1 MRLTGILRD
10 PIYSPDQHADNDRQ
24 ILELTADALRRRGCR
39 VELIGEAEVGRRERS
54 IADLVF
60 SMCQGPRATA
70 ELARLE
76 RQGRLIINSP
86 VAVQRCYRVNL
97 LRILG
102 QHWDGLAPMTVVSTT
117 GSAELAR
124 LLAANGPTWVKRADV
139 HATQRGDVVKVSSV
153 EECDAALADFRTRGL
168 ARAVVQPH
176 IEGTVVKFYGVIGTG
191 FFRFYCERDRKVA
204 PVAFWPARP
213 AVERL
218 VRRVGLQVYGGDAVL
233 TDDGQVVVI
242 DVNDWPSFACFRGE
256 AAETIGDL
264 VYRCAADHLAR
275 RLARRPAL
283 GHGAAGLPSHHS
295 RR

>member
-10 PIYSPDQHADNDRQ
+10 PTYSPNHHADNDRL
-24 ILELTADALRRRGCR
+24 ILELTADALQRRGCR
-39 VELIGEAEVGRRERS
+39 VELIPEAEVGRREGS

-70 ELARLE
+70 ALARLE

-86 VAVQRCYRVNL
+86 SAVQRCYRVNL
-97 LRILG
+97 LRL
-102 QHWDGLAPMTVVSTT
+102 DGLAPMTVVGT
-117 GSAELAR
+117 ADPEQLAR
-124 LLAANGPTWVKRADV
+124 LLAENGALWVKRSDV
-139 HATQRGDVVKVSSV
+139 HATQHGDVVRVSSV
-153 EECDAALADFRTRGL
+153 DECEAVLADFRARGM

-176 IEGTVVKFYGVIGTG
+176 VEGTVVKFYGVLGTG

-204 PVAFWPARP
+204 PVAFWAARP

-218 VRRVGLQVYGGDAVL
+218 VRRVGLLVYGGDAVL

-256 AAETIGDL
+256 AAETIGEL
-264 VYRCAADHLAR
+264 IYRCAADHLAR
-275 RLARRPAL
+275 RLTRRSAL
-283 GHGAAGLPSHHS
+283 GHAGGLPAHHS